1 MRFLCSSHLYMGQ
14 NTSATKFNLFTL
26 AFQKLTAVNTET
38 KKRGEKLILMLI
50 LIAR

>member
-1 MRFLCSSHLYMGQ
+1 MGQNTSATKLGQ

-38 KKRGEKLILMLI
+38 KKGGRSLF
-50 LIAR
+50 